1 LIKIG
6 KCLLPL
12 SSEYF
17 HLLTKH
23 LNIKIYKIMILNVI
37 LYGCEIW
44 SLILMEEKVFQIKVL
59 MRILEIK
66 RKQQLE
72 ENAKFT

>member
-1 LIKIG
+1 
-6 KCLLPL
+6 
-12 SSEYF
+12 
-17 HLLTKH
+17 
-23 LNIKIYKIMILNVI
+23 MILNVI